1 MSMEPNLAPSDTP
14 PKRSPVELIKE
25 NSRQLRG
32 TLAEE
37 LARDSDHF
45 NDQDKQLIKFH
56 GSYQQD
62 NRDARKDR
70 HRVGGGKAFM
80 FMVRCKIP
88 GGKVTAQQYLA
99 IDRIAEKYANGT
111 LRITSRQGIQ
121 LHGIMK
127 SNLKQSIA
135 EINECLLTT
144 LGACG
149 DVNRNVM
156 APISPLASPVYLEMQ
171 KQADVLAAHFAPR
184 SGAYH
189 EVWLNGKQLPS
200 PSAPLPPGAER
211 VEEGPEVEPIYG
223 KVYLPRKFKVS
234 FALASDNSTD
244 IFAQDLG
251 FLGHVENDV
260 LVGYDVYA
268 GGGMG
273 MTHGNAET
281 FPHIAK
287 AICFITPD
295 QVVAAGE
302 AVIKLF
308 RDHGNRADRKK
319 ARLKYVLA
327 KWGIDK
333 FREVLQTYLP
343 FPLVLPRDVP
353 VTGFPLH
360 LGWQDQGDGKY
371 YYGISI
377 ENGRIKDEGD
387 FRLRTVLRKLIE
399 KYQAKVRL
407 TPMQDI
413 LLCDLPAT
421 AKPLINRMLTVHG
434 IIKPDRISVVQQHSM
449 ACPAIP
455 TCGLALSEAE
465 RALPSVIDQLEV
477 ELRKLGLDG
486 KKIGVRM
493 TGCPNGCVRPYQSD
507 VGIVGRSG
515 DKYTVYI
522 GGNLVGS
529 RLNYVLKD
537 LVPLA
542 DIVKTLMPVLID
554 YKQNRQDKEA
564 FGDYCHRIG
573 AEKAQA
579 LLPTV

>member
-1 MSMEPNLAPSDTP
+1 MEPNPTPTDTP

-25 NSRQLRG
+25 NSKQLRG

-37 LARDSDHF
+37 LAQDTDHF

-70 HRVGGGKAFM
+70 HRVAAGKAYM

-88 GGKVTAQQYLA
+88 GGKVTAAQYAA

-127 SNLKQSIA
+127 SDLKASIKD
-135 EINECLLTT
+135 INESLLTT

-156 APISPLASPVYLEMQ
+156 APISPLASPVYRELQ
-171 KQADVLAAHFAPR
+171 KQADFLAAHFAPR

-189 EVWLNGKQLPS
+189 EIWFNGKSIP
-200 PSAPLPPGAER
+200 
-211 VEEGPEVEPIYG
+211 VKTEGPEVEPIYG
-223 KVYLPRKFKVS
+223 QFYLPRKFKVS
-234 FALASDNSTD
+234 FALPTDNSTD

-251 FLGHVENDV
+251 FLAHVENDAI
-260 LVGYDVYA
+260 VGYDVYA

-273 MTHGNAET
+273 MTHGNENT
-281 FPHIAK
+281 FPHIAQ

-295 QVVAAGE
+295 QLVAAGE
-302 AVIKLF
+302 GVIKLF
-308 RDHGNRADRKK
+308 RDHGNRADRKR

-327 KWGIDK
+327 SWGVDK

-399 KYQAKVRL
+399 KYQAPVRL

-413 LLCDLPAT
+413 ILCDLPAT

-465 RALPSVIDQLEV
+465 RALPGVIDLLEV

-564 FGDYCHRIG
+564 FGDYCHRLG
-573 AEKAQA
+573 AEKTRA
-579 LLPTV
+579 LLPA